1 MTLILL
7 ALLNCFFLA
16 LIFFLLWKSRS
27 RIAAITQANTPVGSS
42 PFSEKDVSRAIALQ
56 KHLLPKIPSNL
67 PHFELA
73 TIYQPAQYLSG
84 DFYDF
89 QLLSH
94 QRLGIFIADVAGK
107 GLPASLVMTLAL
119 THFRY
124 LAPSYSSPAELLKEM
139 NRRLTSDCYDNLFVT
154 ACYAIIDCEKL
165 HLTLARAGHEV
176 PLHYQS
182 AHATITPL
190 QSPGMALGIDKGDRF
205 DKLITDSVI
214 PLQSGDSVT
223 FFTDGVNETQN
234 SNEEEFGMDRIK
246 QAIKNTEKSGPS
258 TSRAQFLLGNLTR
271 EIEEFR
277 GSATPVDDLTLITLY
292 VK

>member
-56 KHLLPKIPSNL
+56 KHLLPKTPSNL
-67 PHFELA
+67 SHFELA

-89 QLLSH
+89 HSFSN
-94 QRLGIFIADVAGK
+94 QRLGILIADVAGK
-107 GLPASLVMTLAL
+107 GLPAALVMTLAL

-124 LAPSYSSPAELLKEM
+124 LAPSYTSPAELLKEM
-139 NRRLTSDCYDNLFVT
+139 NQRLSNDCYDNLFVT
-154 ACYAIIDCEKL
+154 ACYAIIDFEERR
-165 HLTLARAGHEV
+165 LTLARAGHEV
-176 PLHYQS
+176 PLHYQ
-182 AHATITPL
+182 HANASIIPL
-190 QSPGMALGIDKGDRF
+190 HAPGMALGIDKGDRF
-205 DKLITDSVI
+205 DKLIADSVI

-246 QAIKNTEKSGPS
+246 QLIASLEKSGPR
-258 TSRAQFLLGNLTR
+258 TNRAQFLLANLMQ
-271 EIEEFR
+271 EIEQFR